1 MSIREEIVSVLF
13 AEAQRGWDENDIG
26 IAADAVVEADDH
38 DDIAHVLWSMGMGT
52 DHDDCP
58 YADGEGDAD
67 YSNDCPTC
75 EAHLERV
82 GGRIREVYAAMKQE
96 GTAE

>member
-1 MSIREEIVSVLF
+1 MSVRDQVVQVLF
-13 AEAQRGWDENDIG
+13 EEAQLGWDENDIG

-38 DDIAHVLWSMGMGT
+38 DDLAQILWSMGMSAEHTG
-52 DHDDCP
+52 CP

-75 EAHLERV
+75 QVHLDRV
-82 GGRIREVYAAMKQE
+82 AARIRGVVGQE
-96 GTAE
+96 GESR

>member
-1 MSIREEIVSVLF
+1 MSIRDEIVRLLF
-13 AEAQRGWDENDIG
+13 EEAQTGWDEHDIG

-38 DDIAHVLWSMGMGT
+38 DDIAHVLWSMGMSAE
-52 DHDDCP
+52 HDDCP

-82 GGRIREVYAAMKQE
+82 GGRIREVYAAAKQVGDE
-96 GTAE
+96 T